1 MNSKN
6 FQDLVRSSRSYRR
19 FAEDEPLSYGD
30 LAALVNAARFAPSG
44 NNMQT
49 LRFHIAVEPAERS
62 AIFSRLHWAAQ
73 LRDWNGPAAGE
84 RPTGYIAVCAPK
96 ALAAN
101 PIRLIDTGIAAQTIA
116 LAAASRGLGCCM
128 IKSFDADVSNVMGVS
143 AEDYVTELV
152 LALGERGERVVLET
166 SETEH
171 PFSLLCLLTVLSGL
185 PLPWMPLLIHPHRQ
199 MLWLML

>member
-128 IKSFDADVSNVMGVS
+128 LRSFDPDLNDVMGVS
-143 AEDYVTELV
+143 AVDYVTELV
-152 LALGERGERVVLET
+152 LALGERGERVALAT

-171 PFSLLCLLTVLSGL
+171 GLAYWRDDEGIHHVPKLALEDLLV
-185 PLPWMPLLIHPHRQ
+185 
-199 MLWLML
+199 

>member
-62 AIFSRLHWAAQ
+62 AVFSRLHWAAQ

-128 IKSFDADVSNVMGVS
+128 LRSFDPDLNDDMGVS
-143 AEDYVTELV
+143 AVDYVTELV
-152 LALGERGERVVLET
+152 LALGERGERVALAT

-171 PFSLLCLLTVLSGL
+171 GLAYWRDDEGIHHVPKLALEDLLV
-185 PLPWMPLLIHPHRQ
+185 
-199 MLWLML
+199 

>member
-44 NNMQT
+44 NNMQV

-62 AIFSRLHWAAQ
+62 AVFSRLHWAAL
-73 LRDWNGPAAGE
+73 LRDWKGPAAGE
-84 RPTGYIAVCAPK
+84 RPTGYIAVCVPK

-128 IKSFDADVSNVMGVS
+128 IKSFDADVSDVMGVS

-171 PFSLLCLLTVLSGL
+171 GL
-185 PLPWMPLLIHPHRQ
+185 AYWRDDEGTHHVPKLALEDLLI
-199 MLWLML
+199 

>member
-30 LAALVNAARFAPSG
+30 LAALV

-171 PFSLLCLLTVLSGL
+171 GL
-185 PLPWMPLLIHPHRQ
+185 AYWRDDEGIHHVPKLALEDLLI
-199 MLWLML
+199 

>member
-116 LAAASRGLGCCM
+116 LAAASRGPGSARTLGAEH
-128 IKSFDADVSNVMGVS
+128 FLPGADTARRHR
-143 AEDYVTELV
+143 AETGKAAGCRRVGTGQ
-152 LALGERGERVVLET
+152 AGRNRSRSGIRPRGPRPACRA
-166 SETEH
+166 S
-171 PFSLLCLLTVLSGL
+171 
-185 PLPWMPLLIHPHRQ
+185 RA
-199 MLWLML
+199 

>member
-128 IKSFDADVSNVMGVS
+128 LRSFDPDLNDVMGVS
-143 AEDYVTELV
+143 AVDYVTELV
-152 LALGERGERVVLET
+152 LALGERGERVALAT

-171 PFSLLCLLTVLSGL
+171 GLAYWRDDEGLHHVPKLALEDLLV
-185 PLPWMPLLIHPHRQ
+185 
-199 MLWLML
+199 

>member
-116 LAAASRGLGCCM
+116 LAAASRGLGCCISAM
-128 IKSFDADVSNVMGVS
+128 SFRRNTWIRS
-143 AEDYVTELV
+143 
-152 LALGERGERVVLET
+152 R
-166 SETEH
+166 
-171 PFSLLCLLTVLSGL
+171 
-185 PLPWMPLLIHPHRQ
+185 I
-199 MLWLML
+199 

>member
-6 FQDLVRSSRSYRR
+6 FQDLVRSSRTYRR

-44 NNMQT
+44 NNMQV
-49 LRFHIAVEPAERS
+49 LRFHIVVEPAERS
-62 AIFSRLHWAAQ
+62 AVFSRLHWAAL
-73 LRDWNGPAAGE
+73 LRDWSGPVAGE
-84 RPTGYIAVCAPK
+84 RPTGYIAVCAPT

-101 PIRLIDTGIAAQTIA
+101 PVRLIDTGIAAQTIA

-128 IKSFDADVSNVMGVS
+128 LKSFDADVSDVMGVS
-143 AEDYVTELV
+143 SEGYVAELV

-171 PFSLLCLLTVLSGL
+171 GL
-185 PLPWMPLLIHPHRQ
+185 AYWRDD
-199 MLWLML
+199 

>member
-62 AIFSRLHWAAQ
+62 AVFSRLHWAAQ

-128 IKSFDADVSNVMGVS
+128 LRSFDPDLNDVMGVS
-143 AEDYVTELV
+143 AVDYVTELV
-152 LALGERGERVVLET
+152 LALGERGERVALAT
-166 SETEH
+166 SETKHGLAYWRDDEGIH
-171 PFSLLCLLTVLSGL
+171 HVPKLALEDLLV
-185 PLPWMPLLIHPHRQ
+185 
-199 MLWLML
+199 

>member
-62 AIFSRLHWAAQ
+62 AVFSRLHWAAQ

-128 IKSFDADVSNVMGVS
+128 LRSFDPDLNDVMGVS
-143 AEDYVTELV
+143 AVDYVTELV
-152 LALGERGERVVLET
+152 LALGERGERVALAT

-171 PFSLLCLLTVLSGL
+171 GLAYWRDDEGIHHVPKLALEELLV
-185 PLPWMPLLIHPHRQ
+185 
-199 MLWLML
+199 

>member
-44 NNMQT
+44 TNMQT

-62 AIFSRLHWAAQ
+62 AVFSRLHWAAQ

-128 IKSFDADVSNVMGVS
+128 LRSFDPDLNDVMGVS
-143 AEDYVTELV
+143 AVDYVTELV
-152 LALGERGERVVLET
+152 LALGERGERVALAT

-171 PFSLLCLLTVLSGL
+171 GLAYWRDDEGIHHVPKLALEDLLV
-185 PLPWMPLLIHPHRQ
+185 
-199 MLWLML
+199 